1 MSDIYIKPSRD
12 IAARMLDGEM
22 IVMSVRDSTVY
33 NLNPTASVI
42 WSAADGST
50 PLREIVARKVV
61 DEFEVDAEVA
71 YQDALEL
78 VEELAKE
85 GILLVAD
92 HPISQESA

>member
-50 PLREIVARKVV
+50 PLREIVARKVA
-61 DEFEVDAEVA
+61 DDSDLDAWAA
-71 YQDALEL
+71 YQDVREWVKEL
-78 VEELAKE
+78 PKK
-85 GILLVAD
+85 ILGFLD
-92 HPISQESA
+92 FPPIPQES